1 MGICFNWF
9 EMVKKSN
16 FGGQR
21 LSFVVLIN
29 DFSQIR

>member
-9 EMVKKSN
+9 EVVKKSN

-21 LSFVVLIN
+21 FSFVVLIN
-29 DFSQIR
+29 DF

>member
-9 EMVKKSN
+9 EVVKKSN

-21 LSFVVLIN
+21 LLFVN
-29 DFSQIR
+29 DFLQTH